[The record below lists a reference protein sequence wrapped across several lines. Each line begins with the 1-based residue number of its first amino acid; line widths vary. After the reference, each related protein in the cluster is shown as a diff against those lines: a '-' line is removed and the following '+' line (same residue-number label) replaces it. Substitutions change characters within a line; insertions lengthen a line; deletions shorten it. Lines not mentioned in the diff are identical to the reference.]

1 MNELRLALYGLI
13 GLGISVIVLWIT
25 HVPETIEST
34 DISIMIALGIG
45 LLILI
50 VDKKQDKHLHD
61 ITETQ
66 HILTLEIR
74 EVIEE
79 QLKIL
84 RELKISGQSI

>member
-84 RELKISGQSI
+84 RELKSSGQSI

>member
-1 MNELRLALYGLI
+1 MNELRLTLYGLI
-13 GLGISVIVLWIT
+13 GLGISVIVLWFT
-25 HVPETIEST
+25 NVPETIEAT

-50 VDKKQDKHLHD
+50 VDERQDRHLHE

-66 HILTLEIR
+66 HNLTLEIR

-79 QLKIL
+79 QMKIL
-84 RELKISGQSI
+84 RELQSSGRST

>member
-1 MNELRLALYGLI
+1 MNELRLTLYGLI
-13 GLGISVIVLWIT
+13 GLGISAIVLWFT
-25 HVPETIEST
+25 HVPEAIEST

-50 VDKKQDKHLHD
+50 VDKKQDKHLHE

-66 HILTLEIR
+66 HDLTLEIR

-79 QLKIL
+79 QMKIL
-84 RELKISGQSI
+84 RELKSSGQSI

>member
-13 GLGISVIVLWIT
+13 GVGISVIVLWFT
-25 HVPETIEST
+25 HMPETIEAT

-50 VDKKQDKHLHD
+50 VDKKQDRHIHEM
-61 ITETQ
+61 TETQ
-66 HILTLEIR
+66 HALTLEIR

-79 QLKIL
+79 QMKIL
-84 RELKISGQSI
+84 RELQSSGGS

>member
-1 MNELRLALYGLI
+1 M
-13 GLGISVIVLWIT
+13 
-25 HVPETIEST
+25 PETIEST

-66 HILTLEIR
+66 HNLTLEIR

-79 QLKIL
+79 QMKIL
-84 RELKISGQSI
+84 RELKSSGQGSLYEDHNT

>member
-13 GLGISVIVLWIT
+13 GLGTSVIVLWIT

-84 RELKISGQSI
+84 RELKSSGQSI

>member
-1 MNELRLALYGLI
+1 MNELRLTLYGLI
-13 GLGISVIVLWIT
+13 GLGISVIVLWFT

-34 DISIMIALGIG
+34 DVSIMIALGIG

-50 VDKKQDKHLHD
+50 VDKKQDRHLHE

-66 HILTLEIR
+66 HNLTLEIR

-79 QLKIL
+79 QMNIL
-84 RELKISGQSI
+84 RELQRSGRPT